1 MSDHEQIR
9 LETTGGTVVAYLAPN
24 AETTP
29 IMDNDL
35 FSQAPGRGDPAIVRD
50 IQKITFEI
58 TAQGQ
63 FMDSTEL
70 PDAHATD
77 LENLFG
83 KSPVTAMDQIFRVMH
98 YMHDPSEGG
107 PFRFYWRD
115 ASFTAT
121 SAGAVDY
128 QAGTFPVVNIGQ
140 FRPPTE
146 GGFSR
151 GQYQLKLIVGLT
163 RRS

>member
-29 IMDNDL
+29 VLDNDL
-35 FSQAPGRGDPAIVRD
+35 FAQSPGRGDPAIVRD
-50 IQKITFEI
+50 IQKYTFEI
-58 TAQGQ
+58 DVQGT
-63 FMDSTEL
+63 FMDSGEL
-70 PDAHATD
+70 PKAHADD

-83 KSPVTAMDQIFRVMH
+83 KSPVSAMDQINRVVH
-98 YMHDPSEGG
+98 YAHDPAEGG
-107 PFRFYWRD
+107 PFQFYWRGNN
-115 ASFTAT
+115 FTAT
-121 SAGAVDY
+121 TASAVDY
-128 QAGTFPVVNIGQ
+128 QAGTYPVVNIDQ
-140 FRPPTE
+140 FRPPTQ

-151 GQYQLKLIVGLT
+151 GEYTLKLVVGLS